1 MRLFLSRSLERDE
14 SELED
19 ERESESESSLSSLE
33 CEADVESESES
44 DSESDSDVE
53 EECESEPSEVDRLD
67 LLAFFLGSD
76 VDAEEVVD
84 SFSLALSF
92 SLASRI
98 RLAVPLFFVNSSG
111 TSTDGFP
118 SALSLASNLGFSI
131 ICVLD
136 GRDTYGRGD
145 LHS

>member
-33 CEADVESESES
+33 CEVDVESESES
-44 DSESDSDVE
+44 DSESEVE
-53 EECESEPSEVDRLD
+53 EGESEPSEVDRLD
-67 LLAFFLGSD
+67 LRAFFLGSD

-98 RLAVPLFFVNSSG
+98 RFAVPLFFVNSSG

-118 SALSLASNLGFSI
+118 SAFSLASSLGFSI

>member
-14 SELED
+14 SELDD

-33 CEADVESESES
+33 CEVDVESESES
-44 DSESDSDVE
+44 DSESDSDVDE
-53 EECESEPSEVDRLD
+53 GESEPSEVDRLD
-67 LLAFFLGSD
+67 LRAFFLGSD

-98 RLAVPLFFVNSSG
+98 RFAVPLFFVNSSG

>member
-14 SELED
+14 SELDD

-33 CEADVESESES
+33 CEVDVESESES
-44 DSESDSDVE
+44 DSESDSDVDE
-53 EECESEPSEVDRLD
+53 GESEPPEVDRLD
-67 LLAFFLGSD
+67 LRAFFLGSD

-98 RLAVPLFFVNSSG
+98 RFAVPLFFVNSSG

-118 SALSLASNLGFSI
+118 SAFSLASSLGFSI

>member
-1 MRLFLSRSLERDE
+1 M
-14 SELED
+14 ELED

-33 CEADVESESES
+33 CEVVVESEFESES
-44 DSESDSDVE
+44 DSESESDVE
-53 EECESEPSEVDRLD
+53 EEFESGLSVVDRLD
-67 LLAFFLGSD
+67 LRAFFLVSE
-76 VDAEEVVD
+76 VDAEVAVD
-84 SFSLALSF
+84 DFSFALSF
-92 SLASRI
+92 SLASKI
-98 RLAVPLFFVNSSG
+98 RFAVPLFLVNSSG

>member
-33 CEADVESESES
+33 CEVDVESESES

-53 EECESEPSEVDRLD
+53 ECESEPSEVDRLD
-67 LLAFFLGSD
+67 LRAFFLGSD
-76 VDAEEVVD
+76 ADAEEVVD

>member
-1 MRLFLSRSLERDE
+1 M
-14 SELED
+14 
-19 ERESESESSLSSLE
+19 
-33 CEADVESESES
+33 ESESES
-44 DSESDSDVE
+44 DSESDVE
-53 EECESEPSEVDRLD
+53 EESESELSVDRLD
-67 LLAFFLGSD
+67 LRAFFLVSE
-76 VDAEEVVD
+76 VDAEVEVD
-84 SFSLALSF
+84 TFSMALSF

-118 SALSLASNLGFSI
+118 SALSLASNLGFSSI
-131 ICVLD
+131 SVLD

>member
-33 CEADVESESES
+33 CEVDVESESES

-53 EECESEPSEVDRLD
+53 ECESEPSEVDRLD
-67 LLAFFLGSD
+67 LRAFFLGSD
-76 VDAEEVVD
+76 ADAEEVVD

-98 RLAVPLFFVNSSG
+98 RFAVPLFFVNSSG